1 MSTTTSATATL
12 LQSLKV
18 TAAKKAIGNN
28 PQAHRRM
35 KLARKLW
42 EQIQLAKSQAEG
54 TNFTMTRFRSVTDP
68 DGSRRSVEVPRRV
81 RAWWWTTEA
90 NKLALNIRY
99 GARKIEISKGKS
111 AVEIATAAD
120 LVPTLELIK
129 QAVEAGAELAKLSN
143 PSSNP
148 ALPPNLVILKLTPC
162 NDLRGLGKHG
172 FDFYHFNGVSRQLWL
187 DHPADKKVLL
197 FFHGRHR
204 CPFA

>member
-1 MSTTTSATATL
+1 MSAASTKPVAL

-28 PQAHRRM
+28 PQEHRRM

-54 TNFTMTRFRSVTDP
+54 TNFTMTRFRSVTDL
-68 DGSRRSVEVPRRV
+68 DGSCRSVEVPRRV

-111 AVEIATAAD
+111 AVEIASAAD

-129 QAVEAGAELAKLSN
+129 RAVEAGELDVQIEAASIKL
-143 PSSNP
+143 
-148 ALPPNLVILKLTPC
+148 
-162 NDLRGLGKHG
+162 REG
-172 FDFYHFNGVSRQLWL
+172 FV
-187 DHPADKKVLL
+187 K
-197 FFHGRHR
+197 
-204 CPFA
+204 

>member
-1 MSTTTSATATL
+1 MSAASTTPVTL

-54 TNFTMTRFRSVTDP
+54 TNFTMTKFRTVTDP
-68 DGSRRSVEVPRRV
+68 DGARRSVEVPRRV
-81 RAWWWTTEA
+81 RAWWWTTDT

-111 AVEIATAAD
+111 AVEIAGAAD

-129 QAVEAGAELAKLSN
+129 RAVEAGELDVQIEAASIKL
-143 PSSNP
+143 
-148 ALPPNLVILKLTPC
+148 
-162 NDLRGLGKHG
+162 REG
-172 FDFYHFNGVSRQLWL
+172 FV
-187 DHPADKKVLL
+187 K
-197 FFHGRHR
+197 
-204 CPFA
+204 

>member
-28 PQAHRRM
+28 PQVHRRM

-54 TNFTMTRFRSVTDP
+54 TTFTLTKFRTVTDP
-68 DGSRRSVEVPRRV
+68 DGGRRSVEITRRV
-81 RAWWWTTEA
+81 RAWWWITDA

-111 AVEIATAAD
+111 AVEIASISE

-129 QAVEAGAELAKLSN
+129 QAVEAGELDVQIEAASIKLR
-143 PSSNP
+143 
-148 ALPPNLVILKLTPC
+148 
-162 NDLRGLGKHG
+162 DG
-172 FDFYHFNGVSRQLWL
+172 FV
-187 DHPADKKVLL
+187 K
-197 FFHGRHR
+197 
-204 CPFA
+204 